1 MGKRLN
7 GLRRKAAGLRAV
19 DGRESALSLSQGRLS
34 PQSDLSNR
42 KLIQQFESDA
52 IPAGSFHHADH
63 VRLAFAYLCQYP
75 PLQALEKFSAA
86 LKRFAAARGK
96 SQLYHEKT
104 ITHAYFL
111 PHPRTYGPPL
121 GRRLGRILPPQSR
134 PADLA
139 KRDPHPLL
147 RRSDATI
154 RFSAHGV
161 PLPRQISLNVRALN
175 PSCFST
181 LFPQYNI
188 PVISQPKFQEVP
200 HGSFEGERT
209 AQDF

>member
-96 SQLYHEKT
+96 SQLYHERPSPT
-104 ITHAYFL
+104 RIFFL
-111 PHPRTYGPPL
+111 IRERMARPSAADWDEFC
-121 GRRLGRILPPQSR
+121 RRNPDLLTWQNGILTRYYEEATLQS
-134 PADLA
+134 DLA
-139 KRDPHPLL
+139 R
-147 RRSDATI
+147 TV
-154 RFSAHGV
+154 F
-161 PLPRQISLNVRALN
+161 
-175 PSCFST
+175 
-181 LFPQYNI
+181 LFPD
-188 PVISQPKFQEVP
+188 KFP
-200 HGSFEGERT
+200 SMSGR
-209 AQDF
+209 